1 MIHMVCKN
9 TIFSLPIGVE
19 VEDGVGRCVVVVDV
33 VVVVVVATIQGRNS
47 AITNYC
53 KRTMQTL

>member
-1 MIHMVCKN
+1 MVYIIYKI
-9 TIFSLPIGVE
+9 TILSLPRGVE
-19 VEDGVGRCVVVVDV
+19 VNDGVGRCVVDV
-33 VVVVVVATIQGRNS
+33 VVVVVVDTIWGRNS